1 MRPLKPIDMLVLG
14 LAVFFGSFAGSFIY
28 HWMAG

>member
-14 LAVFFGSFAGSFIY
+14 LAVFVGSIAGSFIINL
-28 HWMAG
+28 MVG